1 MSVKRGILRLKLHLS
16 YINLPFILR
25 VSIVYLTCI
34 LRGELE
40 GERKR
45 EGGEMEEKWRRK
57 VIFFIFICINE
68 KKAVLL
74 RRNLRRCAPMRCV
87 CIDYSERKQGIYC
100 ARLDGI

>member
-25 VSIVYLTCI
+25 VSIVYLSCI
-34 LRGELE
+34 LRVSYVGNWR
-40 GERKR
+40 GKGR
-45 EGGEMEEKWRRK
+45 EKEEKWRRK